1 MVHFYEIIHKGDF
14 GVVEK
19 QIMDEAKKSKKKIK
33 IIYKAKVRDFSP
45 TKEQVVFDILVQ

>member
-1 MVHFYEIIHKGDF
+1 
-14 GVVEK
+14 
-19 QIMDEAKKSKKKIK
+19 MDEAKKSKKKIK